1 MAVIYNPLLNV
12 PSDFNQMAYCDD
24 LSPSS
29 RDIEEVL
36 GIKLEPEL
44 AKFVDSISG
53 KEAFELL
60 CQMLN

>member
-12 PSDFNQMAYCDD
+12 PSDFNQMVCCDD